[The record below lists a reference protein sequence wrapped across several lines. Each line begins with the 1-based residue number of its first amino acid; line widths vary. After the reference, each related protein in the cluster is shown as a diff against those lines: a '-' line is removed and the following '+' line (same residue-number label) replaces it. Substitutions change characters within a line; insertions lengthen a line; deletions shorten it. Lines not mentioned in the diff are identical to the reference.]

1 MPTPP
6 NETIELRAQQLDR
19 THFHSRIEK
28 IQLGLLMRKPMERID
43 HFGMLRELS
52 IHDSYGAWY

>member
-19 THFHSRIEK
+19 TPNLLKQKLSRV
-28 IQLGLLMRKPMERID
+28 GLEWVKLVVSR
-43 HFGMLRELS
+43 
-52 IHDSYGAWY
+52 

>member
-19 THFHSRIEK
+19 TLATSVGWK
-28 IQLGLLMRKPMERID
+28 TSALANLAMIQTPE
-43 HFGMLRELS
+43 
-52 IHDSYGAWY
+52 

>member
-19 THFHSRIEK
+19 TPPTTGNTPISFLPYVVKEVTSHRRNRFNNIV
-28 IQLGLLMRKPMERID
+28 IPERC
-43 HFGMLRELS
+43 
-52 IHDSYGAWY
+52 

>member
-19 THFHSRIEK
+19 TR
-28 IQLGLLMRKPMERID
+28 LGLEKFSVASSSSPAGLEA
-43 HFGMLRELS
+43 FCELS
-52 IHDSYGAWY
+52 LDVSLLLSTTTRLH

>member
-19 THFHSRIEK
+19 TPLAPFRGE
-28 IQLGLLMRKPMERID
+28 
-43 HFGMLRELS
+43 
-52 IHDSYGAWY
+52 GAGGGATV

>member
-19 THFHSRIEK
+19 TRQNAPYGDRRWFKIE
-28 IQLGLLMRKPMERID
+28 ILL
-43 HFGMLRELS
+43 L
-52 IHDSYGAWY
+52 A

>member
-19 THFHSRIEK
+19 TRIQQQK
-28 IQLGLLMRKPMERID
+28 IDGVDPNQ
-43 HFGMLRELS
+43 
-52 IHDSYGAWY
+52 